1 MKKLFI
7 NILALLFVLAAC
19 VKEEPTTVS
28 FRSAEYHINVG
39 DTLDLAG
46 ELMLTNC
53 EKSPVLTASVDSII
67 NLRADKKVI
76 AIAEGE
82 TVITASVGE
91 IEATCTI
98 FISDISLENVVL
110 TAPESIVAGETGV
123 TVTAEV
129 EPQGYNPD
137 NLVWSFKAVPETL
150 ELEYERV
157 KSSEYMVRV
166 RNYVEGAKVT
176 VIVSGKKE
184 TAVADTVVMDVVKD
198 VVKATRISLDMPK
211 QLTGGVE
218 GLWASVKATVE
229 PEDYEMENLVWTF
242 TQTEGLEFQS

>member
-1 MKKLFI
+1 
-7 NILALLFVLAAC
+7 
-19 VKEEPTTVS
+19 
-28 FRSAEYHINVG
+28 
-39 DTLDLAG
+39 
-46 ELMLTNC
+46 MLTNC

-150 ELEYERV
+150 ELEYESV
-157 KSSEYMVRV
+157 KSSEYIVKV

-184 TAVADTVVMDVVKD
+184 TAVAELIAYRHDYSKRVYFLPLPAETDKN
-198 VVKATRISLDMPK
+198 LLPK
-211 QLTGGVE
+211 PFYDDKT
-218 GLWASVKATVE
+218 ASVV
-229 PEDYEMENLVWTF
+229 D
-242 TQTEGLEFQS
+242 